1 MQSLTFEIGKHRAR
15 LAGFCVRSLVLAA
28 LIALG
33 ALLPDRPATAASCG
47 ALAGKALYDCVATYL
62 DGKADMI
69 GRVRGDPEAPV
80 VARSLQTAASQ
91 LRAATSKVQAL
102 SAITQARSAISGIIQ
117 QAKSAGRDSQG
128 WGRVIGTLTEMA
140 SLIQKKG

>member
-1 MQSLTFEIGKHRAR
+1 MQSLTFEIGNYRSRH
-15 LAGFCVRSLVLAA
+15 AGFCARSLILAA
-28 LIALG
+28 LIAFG
-33 ALLPDRPATAASCG
+33 ALLADRPAMAGSCD
-47 ALAGKALYDCVATYL
+47 AMTGKALYGCLATKL
-62 DGKADMI
+62 DHKADSV

-80 VARSLQTAASQ
+80 AARALQTAASQ

-117 QAKSAGRDSQG
+117 QAKSGGRDSQG
-128 WGRVIGTLTEMA
+128 WGRLIGVLSGMA

>member
-1 MQSLTFEIGKHRAR
+1 MQSLTFEIGNYRGR
-15 LAGFCVRSLVLAA
+15 FAGFCVRGFILAA
-28 LIALG
+28 LIAFG
-33 ALLPDRPATAASCG
+33 ALLADRPATAGSCG
-47 ALAGKALYDCVATYL
+47 ALTGKALYNCVATNL
-62 DGKADMI
+62 DHKADMI

-80 VARSLQTAASQ
+80 AARALQTAASQ

-117 QAKSAGRDSQG
+117 QAKSGGRDSQG
-128 WGRVIGTLTEMA
+128 WGRLIGALSQMA

>member
-1 MQSLTFEIGKHRAR
+1 MQSLTFGIGNYRAR

-33 ALLPDRPATAASCG
+33 ALLADRPATAASCST
-47 ALAGKALYDCVATYL
+47 LAGKALYDCLATHL

-102 SAITQARSAISGIIQ
+102 SAITQARSAISGLIQ
-117 QAKSAGRDSQG
+117 QAKSGGRDSQG
-128 WGRVIGTLTEMA
+128 WGRLIGALSEMA
-140 SLIQKKG
+140 SQIQKKG

>member
-1 MQSLTFEIGKHRAR
+1 MQSLTFEIGKYRAR

-33 ALLPDRPATAASCG
+33 ALLTDRPATAGSCG
-47 ALAGKALYDCVATYL
+47 ALSGKALYDCVATYL
-62 DGKADMI
+62 DHKADTY

-80 VARSLQTAASQ
+80 AARALQTAASQ

-117 QAKSAGRDSQG
+117 QAKSGGRDSQG
-128 WGRVIGTLTEMA
+128 WGRLIGTLSEMA
-140 SLIQKKG
+140 SLIQRKG

>member
-1 MQSLTFEIGKHRAR
+1 MQSLTFEIGRCRAG
-15 LAGFCVRSLVLAA
+15 LASFCVRSLIVAA
-28 LIALG
+28 LIASG
-33 ALLPDRPATAASCG
+33 SLLANRPATAASCG
-47 ALAGKALYDCVATYL
+47 ALTGKALYDCVATYL
-62 DGKADMI
+62 DRKADMI

-80 VARSLQTAASQ
+80 AARALQTAASQ

-117 QAKSAGRDSQG
+117 QAKSGGRDSQG
-128 WGRVIGTLTEMA
+128 WGRLIGALSEMA